1 MPEQEWE
8 MYFRAG
14 LFGILV
20 AFVVTLPT
28 LIGLLVLWV
37 LY

>member
-1 MPEQEWE
+1 MGEREWE

-14 LFGILV
+14 LFGFLV

-28 LIGLLVLWV
+28 LIGLLVLWAV
-37 LY
+37 